1 MILED
6 QNQHLTSNQ
15 LRIMNSSVELTQC
28 MIKACIQNQPF
39 KACIV
44 SKVVDRFPAP
54 TYMYQLGVL
63 SLTKLNVEYTANRQ
77 FELRVPNVFTRRDY
91 ADVFLDNKIGC
102 KCSCASF
109 LAHPTAS
116 KLKACLERIM
126 QNTKKLDNEQ
136 NETQRNLTQRNIQSM
151 WK

>member
-1 MILED
+1 MEDVKRGLRQIADVTEREEMDLAINFLLKNADGYRFFSAEQDLFNPQLVHLFFEQYKTYKISQSMILED

-54 TYMYQLGVL
+54 TY
-63 SLTKLNVEYTANRQ
+63 
-77 FELRVPNVFTRRDY
+77 VPARSD
-91 ADVFLDNKIGC
+91 
-102 KCSCASF
+102 
-109 LAHPTAS
+109 
-116 KLKACLERIM
+116 
-126 QNTKKLDNEQ
+126 
-136 NETQRNLTQRNIQSM
+136 QSH
-151 WK
+151 KT